1 MGKGGVVLGLIG
13 ILIGAGGLVFGYIAW
28 SSLNT
33 IQTQIENSENIEAWY
48 TIDNSTYNVAPAAT
62 VLELVN
68 NTISFEL
75 TSAASVYMSF
85 TCKAEIFTFA
95 GTSSIFFFFKVDGV
109 ILTSPMTEVGN
120 LNGGSTQDYFAV
132 NLQHFIESMTAGSHN
147 ITVLVSSATDL
158 NYISEKTLVVQSS
171 T

>member
-13 ILIGAGGLVFGYIAW
+13 ILIGAGGLVFGFIAW

-33 IQTQIENSENIEAWY
+33 IQTQIDENIETWY

-62 VLELVN
+62 VLELIN

-75 TSAASVYMSF
+75 TSTASVYMSF
-85 TCKAEIFTFA
+85 TCKAEIFPSG
-95 GTSSIFFFFKVDGV
+95 GTSSVFFFFKVDGV

-120 LNGGSTQDYFAV
+120 LNGGSTEDYFAV
-132 NLQHFIESMTAGSHN
+132 HIQHFIESMTAGSHN
-147 ITVLVSSATDL
+147 ITVLVSSGIDL
-158 NYISEKTLVVQSS
+158 NYISEKTLFVQSS